1 MTNLRILF
9 IKTNIYFESMY
20 SYIYVMIKIQII
32 FPILLLYKFSLVLH
46 IYIYIYIGCIQYFQL
61 FFSLD
66 IHFRCLSIYFPRH
79 NVSWVRGCIYV
90 YIYIFPFSAS
100 HFFLPKNQPY
110 IMFHALPAIVGIKSL
125 FNIIYV
131 CVYTCLCNKHLLH
144 YKSRNVSYQ
153 VQPVRYQSQPGHDP
167 QGYPANNQRH
177 YHWSRFWQQFN
188 KLLIQALNVTQRH
201 KRSYPTS
208 Y

>member
-1 MTNLRILF
+1 MTNLHILF
-9 IKTNIYFESMY
+9 KKINIYFKSMY
-20 SYIYVMIKIQII
+20 LYTYFMIKIQII

-90 YIYIFPFSAS
+90 YIYIYISIFSFTFFFDQKINHTLCFMLCQQSSVLNLCLTLYMCVCIHVYVINTYSITS
-100 HFFLPKNQPY
+100 HETYLTRYNLSDIKVNQDT
-110 IMFHALPAIVGIKSL
+110 IHK
-125 FNIIYV
+125 
-131 CVYTCLCNKHLLH
+131 
-144 YKSRNVSYQ
+144 
-153 VQPVRYQSQPGHDP
+153 
-167 QGYPANNQRH
+167 
-177 YHWSRFWQQFN
+177 
-188 KLLIQALNVTQRH
+188 VTQRTINVTTTG
-201 KRSYPTS
+201 RDFGSNSTS